1 MRGRQLSRKEYNRIV
16 FTHRKAMDEP
26 ADESNHAML
35 LRQETPRD
43 SDQTIRSL
51 CGNYLEWR
59 IYRHPTCQDDPGGTH
74 NQAGRS
80 AKGLG

>member
-1 MRGRQLSRKEYNRIV
+1 
-16 FTHRKAMDEP
+16 MDEP

-59 IYRHPTCQDDPGGTH
+59 IYRHPTCQDDPGGILEYS
-74 NQAGRS
+74 QPSWPLGEGAGLTS
-80 AKGLG
+80 AQERAGM